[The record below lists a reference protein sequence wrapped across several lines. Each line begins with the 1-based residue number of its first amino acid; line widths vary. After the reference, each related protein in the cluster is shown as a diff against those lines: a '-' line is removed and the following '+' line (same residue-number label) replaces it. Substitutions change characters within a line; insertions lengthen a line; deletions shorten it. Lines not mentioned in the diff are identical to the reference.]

1 MVVSEKHLSFSPHR
15 SEGRR
20 EVASSQELVKE
31 QRMDRENGTG
41 RGTGV
46 VRVVLTAD
54 NHLSAYIPRLSP
66 TKLAE
71 RRRRLGMA
79 FKQTVDTAIER
90 RADLF
95 IQAGDL
101 FDSVDPRN
109 RERDFVAEQLRRLQ
123 NAGVRPFG
131 VSGNHD
137 TPRQKTEQGGFAPQ
151 SIYDRLSGMHFF
163 GSSDVITPIMVEV
176 AGIDIAIA
184 GLSYHPHVP
193 PGGDPLDHI
202 QVVDPDGILPRAH
215 LGILILHTAIEG
227 HAFPGAMEIFAR
239 RNSLLKLDG
248 FRVVLAGHIHA
259 YDRFSIADK
268 QIVVCGA
275 TELMEFGQD
284 EDRIGFVY
292 LELTR
297 DGLQHAEHIL
307 IKPQPR
313 HTVLLRTTEL
323 WPRDASNGKASS
335 QNLSEGEERASPIQE
350 FPEMSVTERIWQQ
363 VEPSCTE
370 DALVRLT
377 LEGPL
382 TREQYH
388 ELDLRTIWLQGQQC
402 AFSFEVDESRLFLTN
417 DLYQENIE
425 RGDRIAPREMVEAVA
440 LEWMELAEVPAER
453 LLLSKMRQRVLDRY
467 DELSGREA
475 GR

>member
-1 MVVSEKHLSFSPHR
+1 MN
-15 SEGRR
+15 
-20 EVASSQELVKE
+20 
-31 QRMDRENGTG
+31 RENGTG
-41 RGTGV
+41 HGAGV

-54 NHLSAYIPRLSP
+54 NHLSAYTPRLSP
-66 TKLAE
+66 TKLVA

-79 FKQTVDTAIER
+79 FKQTVDAAIER
-90 RADLF
+90 QADLF

-101 FDSVDPRN
+101 FDSADPRN
-109 RERDFVAEQLRRLQ
+109 LERDFVAQQLRRLK
-123 NAGVRPFG
+123 NAGVHTFG

-137 TPRQKTEQGGFAPQ
+137 TPRQRTEQGGFAPQ
-151 SIYDRLSGMHFF
+151 SIYDRLSGMHLFS
-163 GSSDVITPIMVEV
+163 SSDVITPTMVEV
-176 AGIDIAIA
+176 AGMPIAIA

-193 PGGDPLDHI
+193 PGGDPLDHV
-202 QVVDPDGILPRAH
+202 QVVDPDGVLPNAH

-248 FRVVLAGHIHA
+248 FRVVLAGHIHS

-284 EDRIGFVY
+284 EGKIGFVY

-297 DGLQHAEHIL
+297 DGLQHVEHVP

-313 HTVLLRTTEL
+313 HTILLRTTEL
-323 WPRDASNGKASS
+323 WP
-335 QNLSEGEERASPIQE
+335 QNTSGRNTLSDHVAEGEEQASSFQE
-350 FPEMSVTERIWQQ
+350 IPGPSVTERIWQQ
-363 VEPSCTE
+363 VEPFCTG
-370 DALVRLT
+370 DAMVRLT

-388 ELDLRTIWLQGQQC
+388 ELDMRAIWLKGQQH
-402 AFSFEVDESRLFLTN
+402 AFSFDVDEGRLFLTN

-425 RGDRIAPREMVEAVA
+425 RGDRIAPREMLETVA
-440 LEWMELAEVPAER
+440 FEWMERAETPAER
-453 LLLSKMRQRVLDRY
+453 LLLGKVRQRVLDRY

-475 GR
+475 SR